1 MALTA
6 KQEAFAQGLAD
17 GLSQAAAYRAVYAP
31 DNMLASPLV
40 AGAARLAANPNVSAM
55 ARELKAALA
64 AAVTTAAAWTLDRQ
78 VEESAVNLAG
88 ARGDRQWAAANGAL
102 TTIGKLTGVL
112 IDRHE
117 VSGHVGHS
125 LDAAT
130 DEMLRELVDRRRALE
145 APPSGLVI
153 DGAASLVDA
162 EAEGDS

>member
-17 GLSQAAAYRAVYAP
+17 GLSQAAAYRAVYET
-31 DNMLASPLV
+31 DNMLASTV
-40 AGAARLAANPNVSAM
+40 VEEASRLAANPNVSAM

-125 LDAAT
+125 LRR
-130 DEMLRELVDRRRALE
+130 LRGPLRASCGLLE
-145 APPSGLVI
+145 ASLMQLWPGVSTNGADAHGLAI
-153 DGAASLVDA
+153 ATASA
-162 EAEGDS
+162 